1 MALVNLCSLNQS
13 QYKDGEYYAQISP
26 DTVKLLA
33 EALEAGQLKLTKSG
47 QIAIQ
52 GWKNFPKEGG
62 APYLALKFT
71 REENVP
77 HETSEPLAGELLPAS
92 KEDIPF

>member
-33 EALEAGQLKLTKSG
+33 EALESGQLKLTKSG
-47 QIAIQ
+47 QIAI
-52 GWKNFPKEGG
+52 
-62 APYLALKFT
+62 
-71 REENVP
+71 
-77 HETSEPLAGELLPAS
+77 
-92 KEDIPF
+92 

>member
-1 MALVNLCSLNQS
+1 MALINLCSLNQS
-13 QYKDGEYYAQISP
+13 QYKDGEYYAQIEP

-33 EALEAGQLKLTKSG
+33 QALEAGQLKLNKHG
-47 QIAIQ
+47 NIDIK

-62 APYLALKFT
+62 TPYLALKFT
-71 REENVP
+71 REEPENVP
-77 HETSEPLAGELLPAS
+77 HETSEPLANEL